1 MSNWEKCTFQN
12 FLRIFCIF
20 GFCKIAPKRMDFS
33 LIFLHPVPH
42 NMSIADFFSYL
53 HRPSISTPSASNLQS
68 KCWYNFTPL
77 CHRMIK
83 FNSVTLT
90 AHERKPLTDVQTNSH
105 CNQKILTVTP
115 ATTYRTAY
123 NLLEH
128 RTQMTGGGCSV
139 KRKTY
144 SQKKGGKCSILGNI
158 TDAMKE

>member
-1 MSNWEKCTFQN
+1 MHFQN

-20 GFCKIAPKRMDFS
+20 GFCKIAPKRMDFL

-42 NMSIADFFSYL
+42 NMGIADFFSYL
-53 HRPSISTPSASNLQS
+53 HQPSISTPSASNLQS

-115 ATTYRTAY
+115 ATTYRTAH

-128 RTQMTGGGCSV
+128 RTQMTGGGCSIYG
-139 KRKTY
+139 RPTP
-144 SQKKGGKCSILGNI
+144 KKESENI
-158 TDAMKE
+158 QFWEFCWTA